1 MAWVAVAVVGSS
13 VINGIV
19 QSDAAGNAADA
30 QRSASNADIAERQ
43 RQFDAIQ
50 KLLAPYVSAGS
61 WAVSGQRDL
70 TGLNGQRAQ
79 QNAINAIQNGPEF
92 TSMVQQGQDAI
103 LQNASATGGLRGGN
117 TQAALAQ
124 FRPALLSQLIA
135 EQYNRLGG
143 LSSLGQNAA
152 AGVGNAGLSTAN
164 GIGGALQQA
173 GAASAGAY
181 LADGRAI
188 SGGINGLASGVGM
201 WAARPGTGNVYTTPD
216 LSGAYAN
223 PAGSVYDYRGSMLPD
238 ALRGGF

>member
-1 MAWVAVAVVGSS
+1 
-13 VINGIV
+13 
-19 QSDAAGNAADA
+19 
-30 QRSASNADIAERQ
+30 
-43 RQFDAIQ
+43 
-50 KLLAPYVSAGS
+50 
-61 WAVSGQRDL
+61 
-70 TGLNGQRAQ
+70 
-79 QNAINAIQNGPEF
+79 
-92 TSMVQQGQDAI
+92 MVQQGKMPSCRTHRLPA
-103 LQNASATGGLRGGN
+103 ACAAATRKPRH
-117 TQAALAQ
+117 AQ

-173 GAASAGAY
+173 GRRAPAPT
-181 LADGRAI
+181 ADGRAI
-188 SGGINGLASGVGM
+188 SGGINGRRAASACGRLG
-201 WAARPGTGNVYTTPD
+201 RTGNVYTTPD